1 MAGKADRAKLFMPFA
16 ALKGYYEL
24 ILEQE
29 ERSEPRRELSEDD
42 ARILD
47 EKLKRLDR
55 GMYARIRYYC
65 KTAYTDISGEIS
77 RCDLVFRY
85 LVINECRIWFD
96 DIIDA
101 EEYIPK
107 GVETWGA

>member
-29 ERSEPRRELSEDD
+29 ERSEPRRELSEEE
-42 ARILD
+42 AHFLD
-47 EKLKRLDR
+47 EKLKHLER
-55 GMYARIRYYC
+55 GMNVRIRYYLH
-65 KTAYTDISGEIS
+65 TAYTDISGEIS
-77 RCDLVFRY
+77 KLDLVFRY
-85 LVINECRIWFD
+85 LVINDRRIWFD

-101 EEYIPK
+101 EEYISK
-107 GVETWGA
+107 GRETWGA